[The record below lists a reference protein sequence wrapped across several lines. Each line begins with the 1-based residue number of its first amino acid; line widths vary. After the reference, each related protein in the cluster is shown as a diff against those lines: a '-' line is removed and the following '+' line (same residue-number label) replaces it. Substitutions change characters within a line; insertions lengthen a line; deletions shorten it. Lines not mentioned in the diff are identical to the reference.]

1 MTREEVSEIL
11 RTMSPER
18 LIEITVDGNITGDV
32 HIQEKLEKTSST
44 LDALQLWC
52 ELMLD
57 TGDFDQAQYDAYMN
71 STQHS

>member
-32 HIQEKLEKTSST
+32 HIQEDLEKTSIT
-44 LDALQLWC
+44 AETLQLWC

-57 TGDFDQAQYDAYMN
+57 TGAIDQAQYDAYMN